1 MDIFM
6 YGMFLLPLAVF
17 VPIYVA
23 EKAGAPNW
31 YLILTSALFVF
42 VLTSFWRWVNEVS
55 IEHVSLPA
63 LWTVNVLVSM
73 AALALFY
80 IVKSLRPREVCTL
93 PPQAGYYT
101 STNYTMNTEKESLDD
116 EDSAVPRLTE
126 EQAAII
132 MAFTG
137 ISCGP
142 FELFHKYAQEKLG
155 RHIWTHNFAKEELM
169 AEIKEASR
177 DDFLSICCLKKY
189 DNE

>member
-101 STNYTMNTEKESLDD
+101 STNYTINTEKK
-116 EDSAVPRLTE
+116 
-126 EQAAII
+126 I
-132 MAFTG
+132 
-137 ISCGP
+137 
-142 FELFHKYAQEKLG
+142 G
-155 RHIWTHNFAKEELM
+155 RWMKKH
-169 AEIKEASR
+169 
-177 DDFLSICCLKKY
+177 LKGTRK
-189 DNE
+189 